1 MANPRPILSRHAK
14 ERIAERHDK
23 YLVKYK
29 TVQEFEAACQDLLTR
44 AEESRR
50 HLNDQVFMAY
60 CYEKYGYDA
69 KFSFYVYKNA
79 LFVVIGRVVVTVL
92 DTTKHAMTKQLTT
105 RH

>member
-1 MANPRPILSRHAK
+1 MSNLRLILSNHAK
-14 ERIAERHDK
+14 DRLAERHDK
-23 YLVKYK
+23 YLKKYK
-29 TVQEFEAACQDLLTR
+29 NIAEFNASCYELLSV

-50 HLNDQVFMAY
+50 HLNDQVFMLF

-79 LFVVIGRVVVTVL
+79 LFVVIGLVVVTVL
-92 DTTKHAMTKQLTT
+92 DTTKHAMTRQLTH